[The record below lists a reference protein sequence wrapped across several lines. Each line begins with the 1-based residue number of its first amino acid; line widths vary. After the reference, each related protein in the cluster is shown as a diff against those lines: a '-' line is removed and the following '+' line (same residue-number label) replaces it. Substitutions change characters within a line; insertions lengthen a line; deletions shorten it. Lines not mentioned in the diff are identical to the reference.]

1 MDRSTPLC
9 QFLIALL
16 LLQGRL
22 QSQEPGT
29 LLWRISLTGNEILAC
44 PSQGPDGMIYLATHK
59 GGGVLYKIDPADG
72 RVLAQVQCAGQVE
85 HAPAVGDNGL
95 VYVVTLRGT
104 IASGASTRPVAAAY
118 RTEDL
123 SLVWE
128 TQLKNGADT
137 SPVLGNGRVWAGLV
151 SDPRTPNPT
160 AGQRYYALDMES
172 GKAIVDMYVEG
183 WAATPGAVDDQ
194 GRVFFGVEDLTGSP
208 VTTQEGEIW
217 PGVFYALTG
226 ADPVAP
232 STTAELAW
240 PKFKASG
247 DFGAPVSFAEGS
259 VFTTCRDGYLY
270 GFEQSSGQIVLQHDL
285 GAPSW
290 TGTTIGRDRG
300 NGQLILYTGTQ
311 NIDIGRNGQGKLV
324 AVRLDGSLGGQRLWT
339 QKVPGG
345 MTFGNPCIDDEGNLY
360 YTTSIGAV
368 QARDSEGQLLWE
380 HAFTEGGGVAGPTLL
395 DDGKLLAASNG
406 YLTAFQSFGQHL
418 ADDVPWPK
426 YKHDLQATSNATHS
440 IRFEQTAHAAYRY
453 PICHAPQN
461 EQWQASIS
469 ARTEKENQLWICGV
483 QGASEVFRV
492 GPIALA
498 AGLLLDPALVRSSI
512 GLQAYDALILES
524 SEPLSQVQISFQSSV
539 WGQSLTAM
547 EWNESGDN
555 LEFPFLNLEQD
566 TYAGVALLAAS
577 ERGVGSLTLTLID
590 ESGHTL
596 GSRSITWTGTY
607 SKQLGSVEELT
618 GLSHRGWARLH
629 VAASSGCRILSGV
642 HLQDTLGNLSGTPAR
657 PEGPGSLSPIVLPH
671 APFNEQWISR
681 IAILGQP
688 NGSARLHLY
697 DLSWSRTT
705 PSKSSEFSFGPGG
718 MAGPQTFESLLRG
731 QNYDLLVLEP
741 LAPISQTAVEFSS
754 AQWAHAYTPLTLEK
768 AGNQLLFNHP
778 GGDGDTISL
787 AFATQL
793 EEGHSAN
800 LIFSCFDAGG
810 TLLATRE
817 QAVQP
822 GYDRQV
828 GSLASLVGALPNGAI
843 PWQSSL
849 RISGAGR
856 LVGGF
861 YLKTRGGVMD
871 GLDAEIL
878 GTTPT
883 ETTIQGSVQ
892 VSQQS
897 GNALRFDVLFSTD
910 RSVPVTLQAQSST
923 GNSPLIEGNTASSH
937 HLVLYGLKEN
947 TTYDLLIQSGS
958 GSSRQ
963 TLAHIPAAFTSS
975 ALPAAFVSVE
985 RETGSASRA
994 QAILLDT
1001 LTGQGAAMLVLDAT
1015 GEIIWYQTM
1024 DAGSRIDGFCLSD
1037 RNTVVVLLN
1046 QNRLVEY
1053 DFAGNLLRDWRMK
1066 EAGGPFL
1073 AYPHHDVIDRQG
1085 TTTVIVAKSQQTGTG
1100 ETVVY
1105 DGVQVYDH
1113 AGNLLL
1119 DWDLLDAWSLD
1130 LSRGNSQGGGYWSQY
1145 FGPQAIDWAH
1155 ANGLT
1160 YDEND
1165 NWVLSLRHFH
1175 QVITVET
1182 AHLNAVGPGF
1192 GQISAIL
1199 GEGGEYQ
1206 LDPSGATTTWF
1217 KGQHAPNFDSA
1228 GHLILFDNG
1237 TANRESR
1244 VLLLDLDS
1252 ATGSAN
1258 ALAAI
1263 GLGLSCSSISSAYP
1277 LGDGWFLADC
1287 GPKSTVMEVH
1297 ESGQIAWQ
1305 VHLNPEDSCTANCN
1319 KTYRA
1324 LPIAD
1329 FFQSP

>member
-1 MDRSTPLC
+1 MNRFAPFNLC
-9 QFLIALL
+9 LLALL
-16 LLQGRL
+16 LLQPGL
-22 QSQEPGT
+22 QGQEPGT
-29 LLWRISLTGNEILAC
+29 LLWRIPLTGNEILAC
-44 PSQGPDGMIYLATHK
+44 PSVGPDGMVYLATHK

-72 RVLAQVQCAGQVE
+72 RVMAQVQCAGQVE

-104 IASGASTRPVAAAY
+104 IASGASTRAVAAAY
-118 RTEDL
+118 RSEDL

-137 SPVLGNGRVWAGLV
+137 SPILGNGRVWAGLV

-160 AGQRYYALDMES
+160 AGQRYYALDMEN
-172 GKAIVDMYVEG
+172 GQAIVDMFVEG
-183 WAATPGAVDDQ
+183 WAATPGAIDDQ

-208 VTTQEGEIW
+208 VAVQGGEIW

-226 ADPVAP
+226 KDPIAP

-247 DFGAPVSFAEGS
+247 DFGAPVSYAQGT

-270 GFEQSSGQIVLQHDL
+270 GFDQNSGAIVLQHDL

-290 TGTTIGRDRG
+290 TGTTIGRDPS
-300 NGQLILYTGTQ
+300 NGDLILYTGTQ

-324 AVRLDGSLGGQRLWT
+324 AVRLDGSLAGQRIWS

-345 MTFGNPCIDDEGNLY
+345 MTFGNPCLDDQGNLY
-360 YTTSIGAV
+360 YTTSIGAL
-368 QARDSEGQLLWE
+368 QARDAQGQLLWE
-380 HAFTEGGGVAGPTLL
+380 HAFSEGGGVAGPTLL

-406 YLTAFQSFGQHL
+406 YLSAFQSFGEHL

-440 IRFEQTAHAAYRY
+440 IRFGQTAHAAYRY

-469 ARTEKENQLWICGV
+469 ARTEVENQLWICGV
-483 QGASEVFRV
+483 QGAAEVFRV
-492 GPIALA
+492 GPLALPA
-498 AGLLLDPALVRSSI
+498 NQLLDPAQVRALL
-512 GLQAYDALILES
+512 GQQPYDALIIES
-524 SEPLSQVQISFQSSV
+524 TEPLFQVQISFQSSQ

-547 EWNESGDN
+547 EWNESGAN

-566 TYAGVALLAAS
+566 TFAGMAFLAATDQ
-577 ERGVGSLTLTLID
+577 GTGTMTLTLTD
-590 ESGHTL
+590 QDGFTL
-596 GSRSITWTGTY
+596 GSRLLTWSGTY
-607 SKQLGSVEELT
+607 NKQIGSVEELT
-618 GLSHRGWARLH
+618 GLAHQGWARLQV
-629 VAASSGCRILSGV
+629 VAGPGCRILGGV
-642 HLQDTLGNLSGTPAR
+642 HLQDTQGNLSGTRAQPAL
-657 PEGPGSLSPIVLPH
+657 PGSLSPIVLPH
-671 APFNEQWISR
+671 APFNEQWVSR

-705 PSKSSEFSFGPGG
+705 PAKTSEFSLGPGG
-718 MAGPQTFESLLRG
+718 MAGPQTFENLLRG

-741 LAPISQTAVEFSS
+741 LAPISRSAVEFSS
-754 AQWAHAYTPLTLEK
+754 AHWAHAYAPATLDE
-768 AGNQLLFNHP
+768 AGTSLLFNHP
-778 GGDGDTISL
+778 CSAEDTLSL

-793 EEGHSAN
+793 AVGQSAN
-800 LIFSCFDAGG
+800 LTFQCFDANG

-822 GYDRQV
+822 GYDQQV
-828 GSLASLVGALPNGAI
+828 GSLSSLVGGLPDGAI
-843 PWQSSL
+843 PWRSSL
-849 RISGAGR
+849 QISGSGR
-856 LVGGF
+856 LLGGF
-861 YLKTRGGVMD
+861 FLKTRGGVMD
-871 GLDAEIL
+871 GLDAEIK
-878 GTTPT
+878 GTPATQAG
-883 ETTIQGSVQ
+883 IQGSVQ
-892 VSQQS
+892 INPQS
-897 GNALRFDVLFSTD
+897 GNALRYEVLFNTD
-910 RSVPVTLQAQSST
+910 QSIPVTIQAQSST
-923 GNSPLIEGNTASSH
+923 GNSPLIEGTSTSSH

-947 TTYDLLIQSGS
+947 TTYDLLIESGS
-958 GSSRQ
+958 EPTRQ
-963 TLAHIPAAFTSS
+963 TLAHIPAAFTSA
-975 ALPAAFVSVE
+975 ALPDAFVRVE

-1001 LTGQGAAMLVLDAT
+1001 LTGQGATMLVLNAA

-1053 DFAGNLLRDWRMK
+1053 DFSGALLRDWRMQD
-1066 EAGGPFL
+1066 AGGPFL

-1085 TTTVIVAKSQQTGTG
+1085 TTTVIVAKSLQTDSGQ
-1100 ETVVY
+1100 TVVY
-1105 DGVQVYDH
+1105 DGIQVYDH
-1113 AGNLLL
+1113 AGNLLV

-1130 LSRGNSQGGGYWSQY
+1130 LSHGNSQGGGYWSQY

-1165 NWVLSLRHFH
+1165 NWLLSLRHFH
-1175 QVITVET
+1175 QLVTVET
-1182 AHLNAVGPGF
+1182 AHLYPADPDF
-1192 GQISAIL
+1192 GRISAIL
-1199 GEGGEYQ
+1199 GEGGDFQ
-1206 LDPSGATTTWF
+1206 LDPAGTTTTWF
-1217 KGQHAPNFDSA
+1217 KGQHAPNFNA
-1228 GHLILFDNG
+1228 EGHLVLFDNG
-1237 TANRESR
+1237 IANRESR
-1244 VLLLDLDS
+1244 VLLLELDP
-1252 ATGSAN
+1252 AAGRAE

-1297 ESGQIAWQ
+1297 QSGQIAWQ

-1324 LPIAD
+1324 LPMAD
-1329 FFQSP
+1329 FFNAP